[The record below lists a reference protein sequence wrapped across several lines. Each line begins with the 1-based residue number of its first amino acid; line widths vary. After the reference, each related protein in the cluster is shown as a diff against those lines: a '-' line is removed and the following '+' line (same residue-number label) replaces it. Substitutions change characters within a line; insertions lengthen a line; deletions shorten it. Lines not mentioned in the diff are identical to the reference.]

1 MEKAIFGMETLNVTQ
16 GMNNSF
22 SHKGTLAID
31 IAGKDGGIESIKAPF
46 TGVIK
51 RIYKGYVVWLES
63 LNKVK
68 YADGTEDYMT
78 VVLMHDN
85 DTTDLKVG
93 QTIKQGQIFYQEG
106 TTGYATGN
114 HIHLAC
120 GKGKYTG
127 NGWYEN
133 SYGNWCINNQY
144 DITKALFILESCKI
158 KNTGGYNWVKTS
170 SYTYEKPA
178 TNISKLK
185 YNKGD
190 SIVLNGY
197 LYRDSAGNGRGAK
210 KTNYK
215 GKITIVNSKGVKPY
229 HIDSLGWVAE
239 SDITNPGNKKYLN
252 LKPEVNSWTVY
263 KTNKYYRANNT
274 SDVLIKLNPQ
284 KYNGLSYLIH
294 EDMGNYHFKIKTDMK
309 GFGYISGNPNKY
321 SCTITDTPKYENGNY

>member
-1 MEKAIFGMETLNVTQ
+1 MEKAVFGMETLNVTQ

-31 IAGKDGGIESIKAPF
+31 IAGKDSGIESIKAPF

-63 LNKVK
+63 TNKVK

-78 VVLMHDN
+78 VMLMHDN

-133 SYGNWCINNQY
+133 SNGNWCINNQY
-144 DITKALFILESCKI
+144 DVTKALFILDSCKI
-158 KNTGGYNWVKTS
+158 KNAGGYNWVKTNTLIVDNITKNVERDENMEQVEVLVEQLRVRKEPNLKGDILGYAKKAIYNVLDKKEADGYLWFKIAENQWIATS
-170 SYTYEKPA
+170 EEQGWTKYYPA
-178 TNISKLK
+178 TNYEKL
-185 YNKGD
+185 
-190 SIVLNGY
+190 
-197 LYRDSAGNGRGAK
+197 
-210 KTNYK
+210 YK
-215 GKITIVNSKGVKPY
+215 EADEK
-229 HIDSLGWVAE
+229 
-239 SDITNPGNKKYLN
+239 
-252 LKPEVNSWTVY
+252 
-263 KTNKYYRANNT
+263 
-274 SDVLIKLNPQ
+274 IKLLEAEVSAL
-284 KYNGLSYLIH
+284 K
-294 EDMGNYHFKIKTDMK
+294 EKIEKAIKDLA
-309 GFGYISGNPNKY
+309 
-321 SCTITDTPKYENGNY
+321 